1 MGSKFLGLLLIV
13 TGLLIAGFIWLVT
26 QRKAPLNESGK
37 TRRYMLRH
45 EYSKKGL
52 TEKSLSEGVKD
63 VPEEDVQIK
72 DTLAEDIFFSD
83 NLQNKNNI
91 YPGDNF

>member
-1 MGSKFLGLLLIV
+1 MGSKFLGFILIA
-13 TGLLIAGFIWLVT
+13 TGLVIAGFIWLVT
-26 QRKAPLNESGK
+26 QRKSSLNESGK
-37 TRRYMLRH
+37 TRRYKLRH

-63 VPEEDVQIK
+63 VPAEDVQIK

-83 NLQNKNNI
+83 SIENNNNI
-91 YPGDNF
+91 HPGDNF